1 MVGCGAAIGPAPDCG
16 AVEGPGYRDAVI
28 VAELEVWHS
37 RPIAP
42 TRRVALGRASLPVD
56 PPPGFGGILLGG
68 IVATNIGH
76 LDPDLVPD
84 LLRLMIQLEDG
95 ARVPQPRLR
104 HRLQVDR
111 VGLQRSRLRLLADGD
126 ELSFDFDRAHAAPA
140 QLVLGATY
148 AAGQL
153 LPGPRRA
160 VMATLR
166 RAVTWAGGP
175 GPDLIAALAGAPR
188 GQDLSAFAF
197 ENPVG
202 WALEVL
208 GFGEGSVGPGDG
220 APSTGR
226 PAGHGSRRPDR
237 SAVTRRFRELLREA
251 HPDHGGE
258 QDGAA
263 QRIADLAEARRILL
277 ARAE

>member
-1 MVGCGAAIGPAPDCG
+1 V
-16 AVEGPGYRDAVI
+16 V

-42 TRRVALGRASLPVD
+42 TRRVALGRSQLPVD

-68 IVATNIGH
+68 IVAGHIGAI
-76 LDPDLVPD
+76 DPDFVPD
-84 LLRLMIQLEDG
+84 LLRLMTQLEEG
-95 ARVPQPRLR
+95 QRVPQPRLR

-126 ELSFDFDRAHAAPA
+126 DLTFDFDRAHAAPA

-153 LPGPRRA
+153 SPTPRRS

-166 RAVTWAGGP
+166 RALQWEGGV
-175 GPDLIAALAGAPR
+175 GPDLVAALAGFSG
-188 GQDLSAFAF
+188 GQGFSAFAF

-202 WALEVL
+202 WALQVL
-208 GFGEGSVGPGDG
+208 GLEPANGAAPVSVGN
-220 APSTGR
+220 GR
-226 PAGHGSRRPDR
+226 PER
-237 SAVTRRFRELLREA
+237 SVITRRFRELLREA
-251 HPDHGGE
+251 HPDHGAE
-258 QDGAA
+258 ADSAA
-263 QRIADLAEARRILL
+263 QRIADLTEARRILL
-277 ARAE
+277 RRR